1 MKKPIGI
8 IGGMG
13 PEASILMSQMIFEER
28 GPVECD
34 QDHIPFIHFSAS
46 YIPDRSAFLTKVSS
60 NDPLPEML
68 KVVHSLSPL
77 CSVLLLPCNTAHH
90 WFQELQEISQIPILH
105 MVNTTVKVVK
115 EHAVII
121 STLGSKQQGIY
132 DCMFESQ
139 GKVLEYPPDMEAVQ
153 SAITLIKAQDYAQ
166 ASQRLDSVLE
176 PYRREG
182 VSLVFGC
189 TEFSVLFRENP
200 KLFEEITV
208 LDPMRIVVREAIKLY
223 ET

>member
-1 MKKPIGI
+1 MKKPIGV

-28 GPVECD
+28 GPVKCD

-46 YIPDRSAFLTKVSS
+46 HIPDRSAFLTQASP

-68 KVVHSLSPL
+68 KVVQSLSPL

-105 MVNTTVKVVK
+105 MVQTTTKVVK
-115 EHAVII
+115 DKAIII
-121 STLGSKQQGIY
+121 STLGSKEQGIY
-132 DCMFESQ
+132 DQEFETQ
-139 GKVLEYPPDMEAVQ
+139 RKTLEYPPNMRAVQ
-153 SAITLIKAQDYAQ
+153 SAITWIKAQDYVQ
-166 ASQRLDSVLE
+166 ASQMLDKILE
-176 PYRREG
+176 PYRGGG
-182 VSLVFGC
+182 VPLIFGC

-200 KLFEEITV
+200 KLFEAITV
-208 LDPMRIVVREAIKLY
+208 LDPMRIVVREAIKQY
-223 ET
+223 EA